1 MQSNFHQRFRLQI
14 TSGCDRL
21 GHPVATLFIVMAMVM
36 CVSVS
41 HAENRVTGH
50 WEGQIEIPG
59 QPIAVK
65 IDLTN
70 DDEGWT
76 GTIDI
81 PTQGAN
87 GLSLSDIHVVEED
100 DSVHVKFS
108 IHGIPGNPTFDG
120 KLQDGAIS
128 GTFSQGG
135 ATFGFRLSRDKVIK
149 GPARSQEPKPPFPYK
164 IEEVAF
170 QNGAVNLAGTLTLP
184 FGDGRFPAVLLISGS
199 GLQDRDETLVGHKP
213 FWVLADHLSR
223 AGIAVLR
230 VDDPGIG
237 KSTPHPKPPTT
248 ADFATDVEAGVAF
261 LKQDDRVG
269 PIGLIGHSE
278 GGLIAAIVA
287 SRSNDVGF
295 IVLMAGPGV
304 PGAELLRKQNERI
317 FDAAGIAGERRQ
329 RLLTLLDRLFT
340 ILTAEDMA
348 EDERHQAVEEIV
360 RKQFEINGV
369 PPDQQDD
376 GHVQALVEQ
385 SLTPW
390 MRYFLSFDPRPAFEK
405 IRVPVLALNGELDVQ
420 VDAEQNLT
428 AIAAALEKGG
438 NQNVTVHRLPKHNH
452 LFQRA
457 VTGLVNEYGAI
468 EETLSPEVLGLIRD
482 WILTVPR

>member
-1 MQSNFHQRFRLQI
+1 MQSNLYQRSVLQI
-14 TSGCDRL
+14 EPSLFKTILVIMAIVVGL
-21 GHPVATLFIVMAMVM
+21 PV
-36 CVSVS
+36 SY
-41 HAENRVTGH
+41 AENRVAGH

-59 QPIAVK
+59 QPIPVK
-65 IDLTN
+65 VDLAIN
-70 DDEGWT
+70 DSDWS

-81 PTQGAN
+81 PTQGAK
-87 GLSLSDIHVVEED
+87 GLKLSDIHIEEND
-100 DSVHVKFS
+100 ERVQIKFS
-108 IHGIPGNPTFDG
+108 IRGVPGNPTFDG

-135 ATFGFRLSRDKVIK
+135 ATFNFRLSRDIVVKS
-149 GPARSQEPKPPFPYK
+149 PARPQEPKPPFPYK

-170 QNGAVNLAGTLTLP
+170 QNGTVNLAGTLTLP
-184 FGDGRFPAVLLISGS
+184 QGDGPFPAVLLISGS

-261 LKQDDRVG
+261 LKQDERIG
-269 PIGLIGHSE
+269 PVGLIGHSE

-317 FDAAGIAGERRQ
+317 FDAAGIAGERKQ
-329 RLLTLLDRLFT
+329 NLLTLLDQLFT
-340 ILTAEDMA
+340 ILTSEDMA
-348 EDERHQAVEEIV
+348 VDERRQGVEEIV
-360 RKQFEINGV
+360 RKQLEINGV
-369 PPDQQDD
+369 PPTQQDEA
-376 GHVQALVEQ
+376 QIRALAEQ

-390 MRYFLSFDPRPAFEK
+390 MRYFLTFDPRPALEK
-405 IRVPVLALNGELDVQ
+405 IQVPVLALNGELDVQ

-428 AIAAALEKGG
+428 AIVAALEKGG
-438 NQNVTVHRLPKHNH
+438 NQDVTVHRLPEHNH

-457 VTGLVNEYGAI
+457 RTGLMNEYGAI
-468 EETLSPEVLGLIRD
+468 EETLSPKVLDLIRD
-482 WILTVPR
+482 WVLSVRQ

>member
-1 MQSNFHQRFRLQI
+1 MQSNFHQCFLSQI
-14 TSGCDRL
+14 ESDLFKTILVIMIIVGGGLTISYAEDR
-21 GHPVATLFIVMAMVM
+21 VA
-36 CVSVS
+36 
-41 HAENRVTGH
+41 GH
-50 WEGQIEIPG
+50 WAGQIEIPG
-59 QPIAVK
+59 QPITVK
-65 IDLTN
+65 VDLAISDT
-70 DDEGWT
+70 DWS

-81 PTQGAN
+81 PTQGAK
-87 GLSLSDIHVVEED
+87 GLPLSEIHVVEED
-100 DSVHVKFS
+100 DSVRVKFS
-108 IHGIPGNPTFDG
+108 IRGVPGNPTFDG
-120 KLQDGAIS
+120 KLKDGAIS
-128 GTFSQGG
+128 GRFSQGG
-135 ATFGFRLSRDKVIK
+135 ATFGFRLSRDIVVKD
-149 GPARSQEPKPPFPYK
+149 PARPQEPKPPFPYK

-170 QNGAVNLAGTLTLP
+170 QNDTVNLAGTLTLP
-184 FGDGRFPAVLLISGS
+184 QGDGPFPAVLLISGS

-261 LKQDDRVG
+261 LKADNRIGRV
-269 PIGLIGHSE
+269 GLIGHSE

-295 IVLMAGPGV
+295 VVLMAGPGV

-317 FDAAGIAGERRQ
+317 FDAAGIAGERKQ
-329 RLLTLLDRLFT
+329 HLLVLLDRLFA
-340 ILTAEDMA
+340 ILTSEDMA
-348 EDERHQAVEEIV
+348 EDERRQEVEEIV
-360 RKQFEINGV
+360 RQQLEINGV
-369 PPDQQDD
+369 PPAKQDET
-376 GHVQALVEQ
+376 HVRALAEQ

-390 MRYFLSFDPRPAFEK
+390 MRYFLTFDPRPALEK

-428 AIAAALEKGG
+428 AIAEALEKGG
-438 NQNVTVHRLPKHNH
+438 NQNVAMHRLPGHNH

-457 VTGLVNEYGAI
+457 KTGLVNEYAAI
-468 EETLSPEVLGLIRD
+468 EETISPEVLDIIRD
-482 WILTVPR
+482 WILSVTQ

>member
-1 MQSNFHQRFRLQI
+1 MQSNFHQRFRAQI
-14 TSGCDRL
+14 ESGLLR
-21 GHPVATLFIVMAMVM
+21 TLVVIAVV
-36 CVSVS
+36 VSLAVS
-41 HAENRVTGH
+41 HAENRITGH

-65 IDLTN
+65 IDLTSN
-70 DDEGWT
+70 DNEWT

-87 GLSLSDIHVVEED
+87 DLPLSDIHVVEED
-100 DSVHVKFS
+100 DSVHIKFS
-108 IHGIPGNPTFDG
+108 IRNIPGNPTFDG
-120 KLQDGAIS
+120 KLQDSAIS
-128 GTFSQGG
+128 GTFSQSG
-135 ATFGFRLSRDKVIK
+135 ATFGFQLSRERVKE
-149 GPARSQEPKPPFPYK
+149 PPRPQEPKPPFPYT
-164 IEEVAF
+164 IEEVTF
-170 QNGAVNLAGTLTLP
+170 QNGTVNLAGTLTLP
-184 FGDGRFPAVLLISGS
+184 QGDGPFPAVLLISGS

-237 KSTPHPKPPTT
+237 QSTPHPKPPTT

-261 LKQDDRVG
+261 LKQDDRMG
-269 PIGLIGHSE
+269 RIGLIGHSE

-295 IVLMAGPGV
+295 VVLMAGPGV

-317 FDAAGIAGERRQ
+317 FDAAGIAGERKQ
-329 RLLTLLDRLFT
+329 RLLTLLDQLFT
-340 ILTAEDMA
+340 TLTSEDMA
-348 EDERHQAVEEIV
+348 EDEQRQKVDEIV
-360 RKQFEINGV
+360 RKQLEINGV
-369 PPDQQDD
+369 PPAQQDAAQ
-376 GHVQALVEQ
+376 VQALAEQ

-390 MRYFLSFDPRPAFEK
+390 MRYFLTFDPRPALEK

-438 NQNVTVHRLPKHNH
+438 NQNVTVHRLPEHNH

-457 VTGLVNEYGAI
+457 RTGLMNEYGAI
-468 EETLSPEVLGLIRD
+468 EETLSPKVLDLIRD
-482 WILTVPR
+482 WVLSVKQ

>member
-1 MQSNFHQRFRLQI
+1 MQNNRHQRFSPQI
-14 TSGCDRL
+14 KSGL
-21 GHPVATLFIVMAMVM
+21 HKTILAAMAIMVSL
-36 CVSVS
+36 SVS
-41 HAENRVTGH
+41 YAADGVIGH
-50 WEGQIEIPG
+50 WEGQIDIPG
-59 QPIAVK
+59 QPITVK

-70 DDEGWT
+70 DQGEWT

-81 PTQGAN
+81 PTQGAK
-87 GLSLSDIHVVEED
+87 GLPLSDIHVKENDEG
-100 DSVHVKFS
+100 VHVKFS
-108 IHGIPGNPTFDG
+108 IRGVPGNPTFDG
-120 KLQDGAIS
+120 KRQDSAIS

-135 ATFGFRLSRDKVIK
+135 ATFGFQLSRESVKE
-149 GPARSQEPKPPFPYK
+149 PARPQAPKPPFPYN

-184 FGDGRFPAVLLISGS
+184 KGDGPFPAVLLISGS

-237 KSTPHPKPPTT
+237 QSTPHPKPPTT

-261 LKQDDRVG
+261 LKQDDRMG
-269 PIGLIGHSE
+269 RIGLIGHSE
-278 GGLIAAIVA
+278 GGLIATIVA
-287 SRSNDVGF
+287 SRSNDVNF
-295 IVLMAGPGV
+295 VVLMAGPGV

-317 FDAAGIAGERRQ
+317 FDAAGIAGERKQ
-329 RLLTLLDRLFT
+329 NLLVLLDRLFP
-340 ILTAEDMA
+340 ILTSEDMA
-348 EDERHQAVEEIV
+348 EAERQQKVSEIV
-360 RKQFEINGV
+360 RKQLEINGT
-369 PPDQQDD
+369 PPAEQDEAQ
-376 GHVQALVEQ
+376 VQMLVEQ

-390 MRYFLSFDPRPAFEK
+390 MRYFLTFDPRPALEK

-438 NQNVTVHRLPKHNH
+438 NQNVTVHRLPEHNH

-457 VTGLVNEYGAI
+457 RTGLMNEYGAI
-468 EETLSPEVLGLIRD
+468 EETLSPKVLDLIRD
-482 WILTVPR
+482 WVLSVTP

>member
-1 MQSNFHQRFRLQI
+1 MQSNFHQRFSSQI
-14 TSGCDRL
+14 VSGLRKTIL
-21 GHPVATLFIVMAMVM
+21 VIITIVACL
-36 CVSVS
+36 SVS
-41 HAENRVTGH
+41 YAEDRVAGH

-65 IDLTN
+65 IDLAIN
-70 DDEGWT
+70 DGDWS

-81 PTQGAN
+81 PIQGAKD
-87 GLSLSDIHVVEED
+87 LPLTDIRVVEED
-100 DSVHVKFS
+100 GSMRVKFS
-108 IHGIPGNPTFDG
+108 IRDVPGNPTFDG
-120 KLQDGAIS
+120 KLKDGAIS
-128 GTFSQGG
+128 GPFSQSG
-135 ATFGFRLSRDKVIK
+135 ATFDFRLSRDSVVKD
-149 GPARSQEPKPPFPYK
+149 PARPQEPKPPFPYK

-184 FGDGRFPAVLLISGS
+184 KGEGPFPAVLLISGS

-237 KSTPHPKPPTT
+237 KSTPHPKPATT

-261 LKQDDRVG
+261 LKQEDRIG
-269 PIGLIGHSE
+269 RIGLIGHSE

-287 SRSNDVGF
+287 SRSNDVDF

-317 FDAAGIAGERRQ
+317 FDAAGIASERKQ
-329 RLLTLLDRLFT
+329 NLLTLLDRLFA
-340 ILTAEDMA
+340 ILTAEDMK
-348 EDERHQAVEEIV
+348 EDERRQGVEEIV
-360 RKQFEINGV
+360 RRQLEINGV
-369 PPDQQDD
+369 PPAQQDEAQ
-376 GHVQALVEQ
+376 VQALAEQ

-390 MRYFLSFDPRPAFEK
+390 MRYFLTFDPRPALEK

-438 NQNVTVHRLPKHNH
+438 NRNATLHRLPEHNH

-457 VTGLVNEYGAI
+457 KTGLANEYAVI
-468 EETLSPEVLGLIRD
+468 EETISPAVLNIIRD
-482 WILTVPR
+482 WTLTVTR

>member
-1 MQSNFHQRFRLQI
+1 MQSNFHQIASILLKIILVIVAMVVGFSI
-14 TSGCDRL
+14 SDAAD
-21 GHPVATLFIVMAMVM
+21 PVA
-36 CVSVS
+36 
-41 HAENRVTGH
+41 GH

-65 IDLTN
+65 IDLTIN
-70 DDEGWT
+70 DSGWS

-81 PTQGAN
+81 PAQGAK
-87 GLSLSDIHVVEED
+87 GLPLSDILVVEED
-100 DSVHVKFS
+100 GSMRVKFS
-108 IHGIPGNPTFDG
+108 IRDVPGNPTFDG

-128 GTFSQGG
+128 GPFSQSG
-135 ATFGFRLSRDKVIK
+135 ATFDFRLSRDIVVKDPK
-149 GPARSQEPKPPFPYK
+149 RPQEPKPPFPYK

-184 FGDGRFPAVLLISGS
+184 QGDGPFPAVLLISGS

-223 AGIAVLR
+223 ADIAVLR

-237 KSTPHPKPPTT
+237 KSTPHPKPATT

-261 LKQDDRVG
+261 LKQDDRIG
-269 PIGLIGHSE
+269 RIGLIGHSE

-317 FDAAGIAGERRQ
+317 FDAAGIAGARKQ
-329 RLLTLLDRLFT
+329 NLLVLLDRLFM
-340 ILTAEDMA
+340 ILTSADMT
-348 EDERHQAVEEIV
+348 EDERRQGVEKIV
-360 RKQFEINGV
+360 REQLEINGV
-369 PPDQQDD
+369 PPAKQNEGQVRGLAEWDD
-376 GHVQALVEQ
+376 EQVQALVEQ
-385 SLTPW
+385 ALRPW
-390 MRYFLSFDPRPAFEK
+390 MRYFLTFDPRPAFEK

-438 NQNVTVHRLPKHNH
+438 NQNVTVHRLPEHNH

-457 VTGLVNEYGAI
+457 RTGLMNEYGAI
-468 EETLSPEVLGLIRD
+468 EETLSPMVLDLIRD
-482 WILTVPR
+482 WVSSVSQ

>member
-14 TSGCDRL
+14 ESCLLR
-21 GHPVATLFIVMAMVM
+21 TLFIVITMV
-36 CVSVS
+36 VGLSVS
-41 HAENRVTGH
+41 HAEDRVTGH

-59 QPIAVK
+59 QPIIVK
-65 IDLTN
+65 IDLTTN
-70 DDEGWT
+70 DNEWT

-87 GLSLSDIHVVEED
+87 DLPLSDIQVVEED
-100 DSVHVKFS
+100 GSVQVKFS
-108 IHGIPGNPTFDG
+108 IRGIPGNPTFDG
-120 KLQDGAIS
+120 KLQDSTIS

-135 ATFGFRLSRDKVIK
+135 ATFGFRLSREVVEV
-149 GPARSQEPKPPFPYK
+149 PARPQEPKPPFPYK

-170 QNGAVNLAGTLTLP
+170 QNGTVNLAGTLTLP
-184 FGDGRFPAVLLISGS
+184 FDDGPFPAVLLISGS

-248 ADFATDVEAGVAF
+248 ADFATDVEAGVVF
-261 LKQDDRVG
+261 LKQDARIG
-269 PIGLIGHSE
+269 PIGLVGHSE

-287 SRSNDVGF
+287 SRSNDVSF

-304 PGAELLRKQNERI
+304 SGTELLRKQNERI
-317 FDAAGIAGERRQ
+317 FDAAGIANERQQ
-329 RLLTLLDRLFT
+329 RLLTLLDQLFT
-340 ILTAEDMA
+340 TLIAEDMA
-348 EDERHQAVEEIV
+348 EEERRQDVERIV
-360 RKQFEINGV
+360 RKQLEINGV
-369 PPDQQDD
+369 PPAKQDD
-376 GHVQALVEQ
+376 GQVQALVEQ

-390 MRYFLSFDPRPAFEK
+390 MRYFLTFDPRPAFEK

-428 AIAAALEKGG
+428 AIAAALDKGG
-438 NQNVTVHRLPKHNH
+438 NQDVTVHRLPKHNH

-457 VTGLVNEYGAI
+457 LTGLVNEYGAI
-468 EETLSPEVLGLIRD
+468 EETISPKVLDLIRD
-482 WILTVPR
+482 WILSVTE

>member
-1 MQSNFHQRFRLQI
+1 VQSNLHQHFSLQI
-14 TSGCDRL
+14 KSGL
-21 GHPVATLFIVMAMVM
+21 LKTILVVIAIIVSL
-36 CVSVS
+36 SVS
-41 HAENRVTGH
+41 YAEDRVVGH
-50 WEGQIEIPG
+50 WEGQIDIPG
-59 QPIAVK
+59 QPITVK
-65 IDLTN
+65 VDLTIN
-70 DDEGWT
+70 DSDWS

-81 PTQGAN
+81 PTQGAK
-87 GLSLSDIHVVEED
+87 GLSLSDIHVEEKD
-100 DSVHVKFS
+100 EGMHVKFS
-108 IHGIPGNPTFDG
+108 IRGIPGNPTFEG
-120 KLQDGAIS
+120 QLQDGAIS
-128 GTFSQGG
+128 GTFTQGG
-135 ATFGFRLSRDKVIK
+135 TTFGFQLSRESVK
-149 GPARSQEPKPPFPYK
+149 GPARPQEPKPPFPYK

-184 FGDGRFPAVLLISGS
+184 QGDGPFPAVLLISGS

-237 KSTPHPKPPTT
+237 QSTPHPKPPTT

-261 LKQDDRVG
+261 LKQDDRIDR
-269 PIGLIGHSE
+269 IGLIGHSE

-295 IVLMAGPGV
+295 VVLMAGPGV

-317 FDAAGIAGERRQ
+317 FDAAGIAGERKQ
-329 RLLTLLDRLFT
+329 NLLVLLDQLFT
-340 ILTAEDMA
+340 ILTSEDMA
-348 EDERHQAVEEIV
+348 ADKRRQAVEEIV
-360 RKQFEINGV
+360 RKQLEINGV
-369 PPDQQDD
+369 PPAEQNEAQ
-376 GHVQALVEQ
+376 VRALAEQ

-390 MRYFLSFDPRPAFEK
+390 MRYFLTFDPRPALEK

-438 NQNVTVHRLPKHNH
+438 NQDVTVHRLPEHNH

-457 VTGLVNEYGAI
+457 RTGLMNEYGAI
-468 EETLSPEVLGLIRD
+468 EETLSPKVLDLIRD
-482 WILTVPR
+482 WILSVR

>member
-1 MQSNFHQRFRLQI
+1 MQSNFHQRFSSQI
-14 TSGCDRL
+14 NSDLLKTIL
-21 GHPVATLFIVMAMVM
+21 VVMAITVSL
-36 CVSVS
+36 SVS
-41 HAENRVTGH
+41 YAEDRVVGH
-50 WEGQIEIPG
+50 WEGQIDIPG
-59 QPIAVK
+59 QPITVK
-65 IDLTN
+65 VDLTIN
-70 DDEGWT
+70 DSDWS

-81 PTQGAN
+81 PTQGAK
-87 GLSLSDIHVVEED
+87 GLPLSDILVVEED
-100 DSVHVKFS
+100 SSLRVKFS
-108 IHGIPGNPTFDG
+108 IRGVPGNPTFDG
-120 KLQDGAIS
+120 QLQDGAIS

-135 ATFGFRLSRDKVIK
+135 ATFGFQLSRERVK
-149 GPARSQEPKPPFPYK
+149 GPARPQEPKPPFPYK

-184 FGDGRFPAVLLISGS
+184 QGDGPFPAVLLISGS

-261 LKQDDRVG
+261 LKGDARIGSV
-269 PIGLIGHSE
+269 GLIGHSE

-317 FDAAGIAGERRQ
+317 FDAAGIAGERKQ
-329 RLLTLLDRLFT
+329 NLLTLLDRLFT
-340 ILTAEDMA
+340 ILTSENMA
-348 EDERHQAVEEIV
+348 ADKRRQAVEEIV
-360 RKQFEINGV
+360 HKQLEINGT
-369 PPDQQDD
+369 PPAQQDEAQ
-376 GHVQALVEQ
+376 VQMLVEQ

-390 MRYFLSFDPRPAFEK
+390 IATSLLSIRGLRLRKSECLSLHSTVNWMYKLMPSK
-405 IRVPVLALNGELDVQ
+405 ISLPSPQLSKKAEIKMLLCIACRSTTICFNALAQ
-420 VDAEQNLT
+420 V
-428 AIAAALEKGG
+428 
-438 NQNVTVHRLPKHNH
+438 
-452 LFQRA
+452 
-457 VTGLVNEYGAI
+457 
-468 EETLSPEVLGLIRD
+468 
-482 WILTVPR
+482 

>member
-1 MQSNFHQRFRLQI
+1 MQSNFHQI
-14 TSGCDRL
+14 ESGLRKTIL
-21 GHPVATLFIVMAMVM
+21 VIIAIVACL
-36 CVSVS
+36 SVS
-41 HAENRVTGH
+41 YAEDRVAGH

-65 IDLTN
+65 IDLTIN
-70 DDEGWT
+70 DSGWS

-81 PTQGAN
+81 PAQGAK
-87 GLSLSDIHVVEED
+87 GLPLSDILVVEED
-100 DSVHVKFS
+100 EDVRVKFS
-108 IHGIPGNPTFDG
+108 IRGVPGNPTFDG

-128 GTFSQGG
+128 GPFSQSG
-135 ATFGFRLSRDKVIK
+135 ATFDFRLSRDIVVKD
-149 GPARSQEPKPPFPYK
+149 PARPQEPKPPFPYK

-170 QNGAVNLAGTLTLP
+170 QNGTVNLAGTLTLP
-184 FGDGRFPAVLLISGS
+184 QGDGPFPAVLLISGS

-223 AGIAVLR
+223 ASIAVLR

-237 KSTPHPKPPTT
+237 KSTPHPKPATT

-261 LKQDDRVG
+261 LKQDDRIG
-269 PIGLIGHSE
+269 PVGLIGHSE

-287 SRSNDVGF
+287 SRSNAVSF

-317 FDAAGIAGERRQ
+317 FDAAGIAGERKQ
-329 RLLTLLDRLFT
+329 SLLMLLDRLFT
-340 ILTAEDMA
+340 ILTSEDMA
-348 EDERHQAVEEIV
+348 EDEQRQKVNEIV
-360 RKQFEINGV
+360 RKQLEINGV
-369 PPDQQDD
+369 PPAQQDEAQ
-376 GHVQALVEQ
+376 VRALAEQA
-385 SLTPW
+385 LTPW
-390 MRYFLSFDPRPAFEK
+390 MRYFLTFDPRPALEK

-438 NQNVTVHRLPKHNH
+438 NQNVTVHHLPDHNH

-457 VTGLVNEYGAI
+457 RTGLMNEYGTI
-468 EETLSPEVLGLIRD
+468 EETLSPEVLNLIRE
-482 WILTVPR
+482 WVLSVSQ

>member
-14 TSGCDRL
+14 ESGL
-21 GHPVATLFIVMAMVM
+21 FTTLFIVMAIVM
-36 CVSVS
+36 CLSAS
-41 HAENRVTGH
+41 HAENPVTGH

-65 IDLTN
+65 IDLTSN
-70 DDEGWT
+70 DDAWT

-87 GLSLSDIHVVEED
+87 DLPLSDIHIVEEEG
-100 DSVHVKFS
+100 SVSVKFS
-108 IHGIPGNPTFDG
+108 ILNIPGNPTFDG

-135 ATFGFRLSRDKVIK
+135 ATFGFRLSREIVE
-149 GPARSQEPKPPFPYK
+149 GPERPQEPKPPFPYK

-170 QNGAVNLAGTLTLP
+170 QNGTVNLAGTLTLP
-184 FGDGRFPAVLLISGS
+184 FSDGPFPAGLLISGS

-261 LKQDDRVG
+261 LKQDTRIG

-287 SRSNDVGF
+287 SRSNDVSF

-317 FDAAGIAGERRQ
+317 FDAARITGERKQ
-329 RLLTLLDRLFT
+329 RLLALLDRLFT
-340 ILTAEDMA
+340 ILTAEDIA
-348 EDERHQAVEEIV
+348 EDEKQKAVEEIV
-360 RKQFEINGV
+360 RSQLEINGV
-369 PPDQQDD
+369 PPAKQDE
-376 GHVQALVEQ
+376 GQVLALTEQA
-385 SLTPW
+385 LTPW
-390 MRYFLSFDPRPAFEK
+390 MRYFLTFDPRPAFEK
-405 IRVPVLALNGELDVQ
+405 IRIPVLALNGELDVQ
-420 VDAEQNLT
+420 VDVEQNLN
-428 AIAAALEKGG
+428 AIAAALDKGG
-438 NQNVTVHRLPKHNH
+438 NQDVTVHRLPKHNH

-457 VTGLVNEYGAI
+457 LTGLMNEYGVI
-468 EETLSPEVLGLIRD
+468 EETISPEVLDLIRD
-482 WILTVPR
+482 WILSVTR